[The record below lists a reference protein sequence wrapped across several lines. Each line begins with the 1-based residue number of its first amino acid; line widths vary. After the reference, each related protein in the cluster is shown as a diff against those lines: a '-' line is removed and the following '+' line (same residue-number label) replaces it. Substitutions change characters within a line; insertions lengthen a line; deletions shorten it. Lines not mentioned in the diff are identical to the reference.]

1 MSKCA
6 MFSASWN
13 GNKRGK
19 GEEKDILEIVIC
31 NKMQTVRCLN
41 CMQNMKV
48 KLKMYIIKI
57 VRQHCIII
65 FPKAEH
71 EFGS

>member
-1 MSKCA
+1 
-6 MFSASWN
+6 
-13 GNKRGK
+13 
-19 GEEKDILEIVIC
+19 
-31 NKMQTVRCLN
+31 
-41 CMQNMKV
+41 MKA

-65 FPKAEH
+65 FPKAER

>member
-1 MSKCA
+1 

-13 GNKRGK
+13 GKKRVK
-19 GEEKDILEIVIC
+19 GEKLEIVIC
-31 NKMQTVRCLN
+31 NKMHTVRCLN
-41 CMQNMKV
+41 CMQNMKA

-65 FPKAEH
+65 FPKAER